1 MASSKTRRKAEEHG
15 VRDGAKRME
24 RHDAALW
31 WLHSE
36 LSKERFNENMGICY
50 FMVSQPNIV
59 KQGK

>member
-15 VRDGAKRME
+15 VRDGAKRIE

-36 LSKERFNENMGICY
+36 LSKEGLMKTWESVTLWF
-50 FMVSQPNIV
+50 PNPT
-59 KQGK
+59 